1 MAKRSTTRKSTK
13 KRAETGKTSRKSN
26 RKSSASALSSAR
38 AAWSGN
44 LRLALVSIPVKIFPA
59 TKSGARIQ
67 FHQVHEPSG
76 KRIRYEK
83 VVPGIGPV
91 DTDEIV
97 KGFELEKDRYVLID
111 PEEIDELKLETK
123 KTLDLV
129 QFVKQGEIDP
139 LWFDRPYYVV
149 AEDELAEEGYRVLRD
164 ALRQSGK
171 VGIGQFIMRGS
182 EHIAT
187 LKPCGDGLL
196 LETLRFADEV
206 RSASPYFTEMSDE
219 EPDEELL
226 SLAEELI
233 ERKSAPFDPRKFKD
247 QYTEAVRELIESKA
261 KTGKPIE
268 VEDQET
274 SGGGAQ
280 VIDLVDALKR
290 SVRNDG
296 KSGANKSASK
306 STTSKSSKRSSSRS
320 SSSRRKAS

>member
-1 MAKRSTTRKSTK
+1 MAKRPASRRSAKKAPAKKPRK
-13 KRAETGKTSRKSN
+13 KSP
-26 RKSSASALSSAR
+26 ASALNAAR

-76 KRIRYEK
+76 KRIRYQK

-97 KGFELEKDRYVLID
+97 KGFELEKGQYVLLESD
-111 PEEIDELKLETK
+111 EIENLKLETK

-149 AEDELAEEGYRVLRD
+149 PDDNLAEEGYRVLRD
-164 ALRQSGK
+164 ALRASGK
-171 VGIGQFIMRGS
+171 VGIGQFVMRGR
-182 EHIAT
+182 ENIAT
-187 LKPCGDGLL
+187 LKPCGNGLL

-206 RSASPYFTEMSDE
+206 RSAAPYFTNMEEE

-233 ERKSAPFDPRKFKD
+233 ERKSASFDPKDFKD
-247 QYTEAVRELIESKA
+247 QYTEAVRELIEVKA
-261 KTGKPIE
+261 KKKKPIE
-268 VEDQET
+268 VAEDQE
-274 SGGGAQ
+274 SGGAE
-280 VIDLVDALKR
+280 VIDLVEALKR
-290 SVRNDG
+290 SVKGGG
-296 KSGANKSASK
+296 KRAAAKP
-306 STTSKSSKRSSSRS
+306 TPSKRAPA
-320 SSSRRKAS
+320 RRKTG